1 MLRSNSAQFLTQ
13 RHFLTYCLSFSD
25 EVSKLYPM
33 TLTRKQ
39 REIAQRHAL
48 FLEIALDTVASEGV
62 HNLAMDVIA
71 EKAEYSKGTVYQ
83 HFTCKEEILIQLCIS
98 ALDQLHNLFEKAA
111 GYEGTPRDRV
121 IAIFYAHHLWS
132 SMEPTC
138 IELQKHMTMHGLRD
152 KVTDQSRQQHDEL
165 EQRVVSLVA
174 GIVLDAVSNGDLE
187 LPKDLTA
194 VELVFT
200 MWSLTHGGQLLQAS
214 DLPLEDFGIRNP
226 NKALIK
232 SLTLMLDG
240 LKWKP
245 LHNDEQF
252 AVLLSEFQHNLFKEE
267 HSQFDLKLNFL

>member
-1 MLRSNSAQFLTQ
+1 
-13 RHFLTYCLSFSD
+13 
-25 EVSKLYPM
+25 M

-48 FLEIALDTVASEGV
+48 FLEIALDTVANDGV

-98 ALDQLHNLFEKAA
+98 ALDQLHTLFTKAA
-111 GYEGTPRDRV
+111 GYDGTPRDRLM
-121 IAIFYAHHLWS
+121 ALFYAHYLWTS
-132 SMEPTC
+132 IDPCC

-165 EQRVVSLVA
+165 EQSVVALVSSV
-174 GIVLDAVSNGDLE
+174 VLEAVDSGDLA
-187 LPKDLTA
+187 LPSDLTA

-200 MWSLTHGGQLLQAS
+200 LWSLNHGGQLLQAS

-232 SLTLMLDG
+232 SVILMLDG
-240 LKWKP
+240 LNWQP

-252 AVLLSEFQHNLFKEE
+252 ANLMNDFQHNLFKEE
-267 HSQFDLKLNFL
+267 HTQYDVELNFV

>member
-1 MLRSNSAQFLTQ
+1 
-13 RHFLTYCLSFSD
+13 
-25 EVSKLYPM
+25 M

-48 FLEIALDTVASEGV
+48 FLEIALDTVANDGV

-83 HFTCKEEILIQLCIS
+83 HFCCKEEILIQLCIS
-98 ALDQLHNLFEKAA
+98 ALTQLHTLFEKAA
-111 GYEGTPRDRV
+111 GYDGTPRDRLM
-121 IAIFYAHHLWS
+121 ALFYAHYLWTS
-132 SMEPTC
+132 IDPSC

-165 EQRVVSLVA
+165 EQRIVSLVSSV
-174 GIVLDAVSNGDLE
+174 VLEAVTKGDLE

-200 MWSLTHGGQLLQAS
+200 LWSLNHGGQLLQAS

-240 LKWKP
+240 LNWQP
-245 LHNDEQF
+245 LHNHEHF
-252 AVLLSEFQHNLFKEE
+252 AVLVNDFQNNLFKEE
-267 HSQFDLKLNFL
+267 HTQYNFELNFL